1 MLKKYIF
8 KKKKNYKFKFIF
20 IFLLFFF
27 GLLFFF
33 TYNNLNNQFII
44 IEEFTSDF
52 YIIPKNKEGEKV
64 SNIDKKS
71 LNLSDN
77 KIIEVDNFI
86 SDELKYSIQF
96 ITNTDYNL
104 INKYLISLINKNET
118 IFTKD
123 EFYLLAFTTDIG
135 TEYFLLY
142 KNFQSKEKAYNYCS
156 KYLTILDNCLIV
168 DVEKFNN

>member
-1 MLKKYIF
+1 MIKKYIF
-8 KKKKNYKFKFIF
+8 KKKKNYKLNFIF

-33 TYNNLNNQFII
+33 TYHNLNHQFII
-44 IEEFTSDF
+44 IEEFTGDF
-52 YIIPKNKEGEKV
+52 YIIPKNKGGEKV

-71 LNLSDN
+71 LNLTDK
-77 KIIEVDNFI
+77 KIIEVNNFI

-118 IFTKD
+118 IFTRD